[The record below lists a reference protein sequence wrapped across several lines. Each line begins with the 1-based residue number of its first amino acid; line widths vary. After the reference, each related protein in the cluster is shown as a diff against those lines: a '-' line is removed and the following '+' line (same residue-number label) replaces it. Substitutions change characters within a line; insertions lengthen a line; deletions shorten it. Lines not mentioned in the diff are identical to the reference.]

1 MHKHEEKKLNF
12 LALAIEIFPG
22 HAFSSNIS
30 GDARRAAVASLLPHH
45 CRRAVA
51 AAAKCSVRYIDF
63 LKEKRGA

>member
-22 HAFSSNIS
+22 HAFSSNIIQQRC
-30 GDARRAAVASLLPHH
+30 AQCRAVSSLPH
-45 CRRAVA
+45 RRGAIA
-51 AAAKCSVRYIDF
+51 AAAKCGVRYIDF

>member
-1 MHKHEEKKLNF
+1 MKKKKLNF

-30 GDARRAAVASLLPHH
+30 VEARCAVASSLPHYR
-45 CRRAVA
+45 RRAVA
-51 AAAKCSVRYIDF
+51 AAAKCSARYIDF